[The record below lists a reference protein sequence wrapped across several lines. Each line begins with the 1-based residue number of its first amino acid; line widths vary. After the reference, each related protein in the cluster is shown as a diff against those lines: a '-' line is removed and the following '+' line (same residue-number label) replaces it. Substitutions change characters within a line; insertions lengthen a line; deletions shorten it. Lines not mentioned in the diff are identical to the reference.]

1 LCQAESLAIVP
12 GTIPIASIVADSAE
26 ATGLKWAAPAG
37 GSSFVGASIYNN
49 ASQSISNA
57 TWTVLNFNSEN
68 FDTDAFHST
77 STNTSR
83 ITIPSG
89 KNGKYLV
96 TMKGHFAGNSTGD
109 RYVSLAKN
117 GASAGAWR
125 LSAVS
130 GASIGFGQS
139 VVMDLVATDY
149 LQLEVYQ
156 DSGGSLNAVGA
167 GVPPE
172 YCFLQVTYLG
182 A

>member
-26 ATGLKWAAPAG
+26 ATGLKWAAPSG

-49 ASQSISNA
+49 ANQSISNA

-68 FDTDAFHST
+68 FDTNAFHDN
-77 STNTSR
+77 STNNSR

-156 DSGGSLNAVGA
+156 DSGGSLNAIGA

-172 YCFLQVTYLG
+172 YNFLQVTYLG